1 MSVMWW
7 SFQKKIWTHRHHP
20 EFFTKS
26 YSKDL
31 FGLTSLAGFD
41 IVAGFGVIC
50 TAKILED
57 ELEELD

>member
-7 SFQKKIWTHRHHP
+7 SFQKTSFELIATTQSFLLSHIQKI
-20 EFFTKS
+20 S
-26 YSKDL
+26 
-31 FGLTSLAGFD
+31 SLAGFD

-57 ELEELD
+57 ELEELY

>member
-1 MSVMWW
+1 MVVISENK
-7 SFQKKIWTHRHHP
+7 FWTHRHHP
-20 EFFTKS
+20 EFITKS
-26 YSKDL
+26 YPKDL

-57 ELEELD
+57 ELKELD